1 MNQNELFPGMDP
13 GPEGIPFPGYDGDES
28 VSESA
33 PGMPFGSMS
42 EEKAPAG
49 PWDENVDIDDLYDH
63 SRTPVSRPIRILT
76 GVIGDG
82 NGGMSTYA
90 VNLFK
95 ALPESLVSVTF
106 LSTSEHPFFEKEIK
120 DHYGRIKVIP
130 SRRRHPFAH
139 KKAIRKI
146 MEE

>member
-33 PGMPFGSMS
+33 PGMPFGSMP

-82 NGGMSTYA
+82 NGGMQR
-90 VNLFK
+90 
-95 ALPESLVSVTF
+95 
-106 LSTSEHPFFEKEIK
+106 
-120 DHYGRIKVIP
+120 G
-130 SRRRHPFAH
+130 
-139 KKAIRKI
+139 
-146 MEE
+146 